1 MRKVLMLI
9 TVSVIS
15 AALMLVGLSACQQV
29 PAAIES
35 VEEAVQEVAEE
46 VAEPAAKMDLLF
58 GNNSPSLSDEWN
70 GYSIENFKYAAD
82 LKGVRVQVTDAA
94 WDNEKQLNDFQDLIN
109 RGADAIGVYVWT
121 PESAE
126 QFATIAAEEGM
137 PIFFEN
143 TKLSSD
149 LIDYEFQG
157 DYIFNVACEYDNIG
171 YQAIKWIDEE
181 YPGARIFYVR
191 GAPGMGI
198 VEAYEAGV
206 ERAIAESTSGT
217 TIAIRRDTNWDTQS
231 AQPEATD
238 VLTAGEEF
246 DAIFANN
253 EPIAQGVYNALQDA
267 GLAGTVPIIA
277 TGGGPT
283 GLKLF
288 DEGVID
294 ATVAA
299 PVSLQGLWLFKAM
312 YLYTTQ
318 GIVPPE
324 KFIPLP
330 NMVITPDNFD
340 ENISW
345 IPSMELID
353 YIGGLD
359 SW

>member
-9 TVSVIS
+9 MISVIS
-15 AALMLVGLSACQQV
+15 VSLILLGLSGCQQE
-29 PAAIES
+29 AAIE
-35 VEEAVQEVAEE
+35 EPAEE
-46 VAEPAAKMDLLF
+46 VAEEPAEETDLLF
-58 GNNSPSLSDEWN
+58 GNVSPALSDEWN

-82 LKGVRVQVTDAA
+82 LKGVDVQVTDAG
-94 WDNEKQLNDFQDLIN
+94 WDNAKQLNDFQDLIN
-109 RGADAIGVYVWT
+109 KEADAISVYVWT

-126 QFATIAAEEGM
+126 GFAAIAEEEGM
-137 PIFFEN
+137 PIYFEN

-149 LIDYEFQG
+149 LIDYEFQH
-157 DYIFNVACEYDNIG
+157 DYMFNVACEYDSIG
-171 YQAIKWIDEE
+171 YEAIKWLDEN
-181 YPGARIFYVR
+181 YTGAKIFYAR

-217 TIAIRRDTNWDTQS
+217 TIAVRRDSQWDTQT
-231 AQPEATD
+231 AQPEAAD
-238 VLTAGEEF
+238 VLASGEEF
-246 DAIFANN
+246 DAVFANN
-253 EPIAQGVYNALQDA
+253 EPIAQGVYNALKDA
-267 GLAGTVPIIA
+267 GLEGTVPIIA

-283 GLKLF
+283 GIKLF
-288 DEGVID
+288 DAGVID

-312 YLYTTQ
+312 WLYTTE
-318 GIVPPE
+318 GIEPPE

-330 NMVITPDNFD
+330 NMVITPDNLD
-340 ENISW
+340 ENIPW
-345 IPSMELID
+345 EPSMELID